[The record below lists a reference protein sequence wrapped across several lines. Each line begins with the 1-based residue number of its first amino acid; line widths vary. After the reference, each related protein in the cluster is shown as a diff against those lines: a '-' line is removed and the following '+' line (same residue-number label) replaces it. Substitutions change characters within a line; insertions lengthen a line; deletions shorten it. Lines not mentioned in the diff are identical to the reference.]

1 MSYGGRSRKAQMKQ
15 ANASG
20 AAYAVII
27 GEEEL
32 ANSTVS
38 IKDLQGEGLD
48 VASKQVLIPQE
59 TLVEFLSSQER

>member
-1 MSYGGRSRKAQMKQ
+1 MKQ

-32 ANSTVS
+32 ANNTVS
-38 IKDLQGEGLD
+38 IKDLRSEGLD
-48 VASKQVLIPQE
+48 VASKQILIPQE
-59 TLVEFLSSQER
+59 TLVEFLNSQQQ